1 MAQPANQVGTFR
13 SRVADTVDA
22 MRGIDRT
29 LAIIEDHGADD
40 ATRQAFFQSVFGG
53 ATDNPDLTWAEFA
66 AGIIAMRA
74 LRTAWNTNK
83 LAIVKLLR

>member
-1 MAQPANQVGTFR
+1 MAQAANQVGSFR
-13 SRVADTVDA
+13 GEIAGTVNS
-22 MRGIDRT
+22 MRSIDRV

-40 ATRQAFFQSVFGG
+40 AARQAFFQSVFGE
-53 ATDNPDLTWAEFA
+53 ATDNPDLSWAEFA
-66 AGIIAMRA
+66 AGILAMRA

>member
-13 SRVADTVDA
+13 SRVSDTVDS
-22 MRGIDRT
+22 MRSIDRV

-40 ATRQAFFQSVFGG
+40 ATRQAFFQASFGA
-53 ATDNPDLTWAEFA
+53 ATDNPDLTWGEFA